1 MPPPDASKSEID
13 RTIELLN
20 AMLEEK
26 AEGDK
31 PLDIEARLK
40 ITDRLLKAYALK
52 AKIDPDEGGGKFGA
66 RGA

>member
-1 MPPPDASKSEID
+1 MSVPSESKSEID

-26 AEGDK
+26 VDEK